1 MKRMSRGALVSATT
15 ALLVL
20 LLGVASLSAVVA
32 APAAPAKPPT
42 AASARDPKP
51 LSTFYR
57 EVWTTR
63 QGLPHNQ
70 VNAMAQT
77 PDGYLWLGTWEG
89 IVRYD
94 GLDFQIFDRGNTPAL
109 KDNGI
114 RSVRVAPD
122 GALVAGT
129 ARGGVTIKRGNRWQT
144 LGMQDGLAENSAMDA
159 LIDRRGRLWVAHE
172 SHGLTRIDHG
182 KATRL
187 NVANGG
193 LPSDVTYSLAED
205 ADGSVWVATARGLV
219 HMTDQGSTVLGP
231 AAGLP
236 DGAVTHLRRTRSGG
250 LLVGTE
256 HGGYRRVGNS
266 ARFALISPLL
276 PEDNVPSLAEDAAG
290 NVWIGTINN
299 GLYRLSALG
308 LEHFTSEDELP
319 NNRVASLLVDREGS
333 VWAGT
338 NAGLLHLADTP
349 FTSWGRDQG
358 MSDDYV
364 RTLAQADHGGVWIG
378 TGRGLNLWRGDRI
391 VASYTKADGLP
402 GDSILSLQPAR
413 DGSLLVGTY
422 NNGLLRMR
430 DGKVVAHADNASGMP
445 GSNQVRAVAEQADG
459 TVWIGT
465 TRGLVRSK
473 DGQYRLFTRADGLPR
488 EYIVALYFDR
498 QGALWVGTSDGAAV
512 IRGDDVEAIN
522 IRSVNDGKV
531 VFDFLDDPDGTLWL
545 ATDRGLVR
553 RRNGVMRSIGLAQG
567 LPIDT
572 FFAVVDDGRG
582 AFWLTSNRGVLRLS
596 RNNVEAVLD
605 GREAQLAGDHFGE
618 ADGLASAQCNGGSGP
633 SSLLDAAGNVW
644 VATAG
649 GAAMVNP
656 QAMHSARP
664 TLPQVVLEQVLADD
678 RVVDIAE
685 DGQLH
690 LPAGTRKL
698 EFRYAAVSF
707 LVPRFLRYRHRLH
720 GVESGWVSSG
730 SSRIAQFTNLG
741 PGHYQFDVGVSAPG
755 LGQGWSPD
763 VTRLQIDIAPL
774 PWQRLGFV
782 LAAVA
787 IVLLL
792 LLAVFR
798 WRTHSLRQRTIM
810 LERVVSERTSELRN
824 NAEELRRADKE
835 KTALL
840 GRLREQSRE
849 FERLAL
855 EDGLTHVSNRRS
867 MDVILAATFAGA
879 VAADRPLSFAL
890 FDVDL
895 FKQINDRHSH
905 EAGDKALIAIAQALR
920 EGVGGQGTVARWG
933 GEEFAI
939 LLPNL
944 RLKEALAVCEQLR
957 TAVEAIDCS
966 AYAPG
971 ARLTVS
977 AGVVDRTGILHH
989 EKMVSH
995 ADRLLYWAKSAGRN
1009 RVCG

>member
-1 MKRMSRGALVSATT
+1 MSRGALVSTST
-15 ALLVL
+15 ALFLVL
-20 LLGVASLSAVVA
+20 LAAFAPLAQA
-32 APAAPAKPPT
+32 APASAVAPSP
-42 AASARDPKP
+42 ASTHVPKP
-51 LSTFYR
+51 LSTYYR

-94 GLDFQIFDRGNTPAL
+94 GLEFQIFDRSNTAAL

-114 RSVRVAPD
+114 RSVRVAAD

-129 ARGGVTIKRGNRWQT
+129 ARGGVAIRRGNRWQV
-144 LGMQDGLAENSAMDA
+144 LEMRDGLAENSVMDA
-159 LIDRRGRLWVAHE
+159 LIDHRGRLWVAHE
-172 SHGLTRIDHG
+172 SQGLTRIDNG
-182 KATRL
+182 KATHL

-205 ADGSVWVATARGLV
+205 DDGSVWLATARGLV
-219 HMTDQGSTVLGP
+219 HVTDQGSVFFGTT
-231 AAGLP
+231 AGLP
-236 DGAVTHLRRTRSGG
+236 DGAITHLRRTRAGG
-250 LLVGTE
+250 MLVGTE
-256 HGGYRRVGNS
+256 HGAYRRIGRD
-266 ARFALISPLL
+266 ARFELISPQL
-276 PEDNVPSLAEDAAG
+276 PKDNVPSLAEDAAG
-290 NVWIGTINN
+290 NLWIGTINN

-349 FTSWGRDQG
+349 FTNWGRNQG

-364 RTLAQADHGGVWIG
+364 RTLAPAERGGVWIG
-378 TGRGLNLWRGDRI
+378 TGRGLNLWRDNRI
-391 VASYTKADGLP
+391 VASYTKSNGLP

-422 NNGLLRMR
+422 NNGLLRLR
-430 DGKVVAHADNASGMP
+430 DGKVIAQADNASGMP
-445 GSNQVRAVAEQADG
+445 GSDQVRAIAEQADG

-473 DGQYRLFTRADGLPR
+473 EGQYRLFTRADGLPR
-488 EYIVALYFDR
+488 EFIVALHFDR

-512 IRGDDVEAIN
+512 IRGEKVEPID
-522 IRSVNDGKV
+522 IRSINDGKV
-531 VFDFLDDPDGTLWL
+531 VFDFLDDPDGALWL

-553 RRNGVMRSIGLAQG
+553 RRNEVMHSLGLAQG

-572 FFAVVDDGRG
+572 FFAVIDDGRG
-582 AFWLTSNRGVLRLS
+582 SFWLTSNRGVLRLS
-596 RNNVEAVLD
+596 RKNVEAVLD
-605 GREAQLAGDHFGE
+605 GRESQVVGDHFGE

-633 SSLLDAAGNVW
+633 SSLLDATGNIW

-656 QAMHSARP
+656 GAMHSERP
-664 TLPQVVLEQVLADD
+664 TLPRVVLEQVLADD
-678 RVVDIAE
+678 RVVDVSN
-685 DGQLH
+685 DGRLH

-720 GVESGWVSSG
+720 GVESDWVSSG

-741 PGHYQFDVGVSAPG
+741 PGHYQFDVSVSAPG

-763 VTRLQIDIAPL
+763 STSLQIDIAPR
-774 PWQRLGFV
+774 PWQRTGFILV
-782 LAAVA
+782 ATAVA
-787 IVLLL
+787 LLL
-792 LLAVFR
+792 LLALFR
-798 WRTHSLRQRTIM
+798 WRTHSLRQRTSM

-824 NAEELRRADKE
+824 TAEELRRADKE
-835 KTALL
+835 KSALL
-840 GRLREQSRE
+840 GRLREKSQE

-855 EDGLTHVSNRRS
+855 EDGLTQVHNRRS
-867 MDVILAATFAGA
+867 MNVILAATFAGA

-905 EAGDKALIAIAQALR
+905 GAGDKALIAIAHALR
-920 EGVGGQGTVARWG
+920 DGIGARGTVARWG

-939 LLPNL
+939 LLPDL
-944 RLKEALAVCEQLR
+944 ALKEAMAICENLRAAV
-957 TAVEAIDCS
+957 AAIDCS
-966 AYAPG
+966 SYAPG
-971 ARLTVS
+971 ATLTIS

-989 EKMVSH
+989 EKLVSQ